1 MKKRKTFGLYGKNS
15 KKTGKK
21 TEKFSDTYY
30 EEWEEYAEE
39 EYTQDEEYEP
49 DGEDDGYRIA
59 YQEEEFHT
67 ERMPSVK
74 EDAFGV
80 HELDREDIDLQQ
92 FVADGYKEVEET
104 LHGYTEELY
113 TDEDNLHTSGAFPT
127 EKIVVPQFIQQG

>member
-39 EYTQDEEYEP
+39 EYTQEEEYEP

-59 YQEEEFHT
+59 YQDEEFHT

-74 EDAFGV
+74 EDAFQ
-80 HELDREDIDLQQ
+80 EN
-92 FVADGYKEVEET
+92 VEGDFE
-104 LHGYTEELY
+104 TEEIVVQEY
-113 TDEDNLHTSGAFPT
+113 EVDELI
-127 EKIVVPQFIQQG
+127 EKILTYSSL